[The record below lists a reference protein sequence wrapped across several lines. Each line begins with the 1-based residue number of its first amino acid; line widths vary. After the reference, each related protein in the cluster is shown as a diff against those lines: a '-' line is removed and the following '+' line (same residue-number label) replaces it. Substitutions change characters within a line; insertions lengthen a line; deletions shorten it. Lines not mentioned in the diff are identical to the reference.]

1 MIKTAVALI
10 SIHEGRWL
18 VFVTLSGNMQ
28 EARDTFGRLTRTLRT
43 EDWSGVT

>member
-28 EARDTFGRLTRTLRT
+28 EARDIVKTDSATLL
-43 EDWSGVT
+43 DLVTGAV

>member
-18 VFVTLSGNMQ
+18 VFVTLTANMQ
-28 EARDTFGRLTRTLRT
+28 EARDIVKTDSGTLL
-43 EDWSGVT
+43 DLVTGAV